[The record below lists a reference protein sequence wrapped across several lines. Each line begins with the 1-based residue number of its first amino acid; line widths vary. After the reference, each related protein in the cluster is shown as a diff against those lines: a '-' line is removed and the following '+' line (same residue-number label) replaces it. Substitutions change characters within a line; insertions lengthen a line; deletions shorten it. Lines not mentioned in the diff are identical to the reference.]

1 MARPLYLMTMCISF
15 SNEEALV
22 KAFEMYDKNGDK
34 VISIE
39 EAKQLCIVFGESFDL
54 DTHGEITYEE
64 FKAMHGIKDQ
74 MGFA

>member
-1 MARPLYLMTMCISF
+1 M
-15 SNEEALV
+15 
-22 KAFEMYDKNGDK
+22 KAFEIYDKNGDK

-54 DTHGEITYEE
+54 DTHGEISYEE

>member
-1 MARPLYLMTMCISF
+1 M
-15 SNEEALV
+15 

-54 DTHGEITYEE
+54 DTHGEISYEE

-74 MGFA
+74 MGFD

>member
-1 MARPLYLMTMCISF
+1 MRRHQELRLW
-15 SNEEALV
+15 EALV

-54 DTHGEITYEE
+54 DTDGEITYEE
-64 FKAMHGIKDQ
+64 FKAMRGIKDHT
-74 MGFA
+74 GFA